1 MAHIAVAEPPTRE
14 HQLLVADQAAAIE
27 AERRLAEPLIA
38 RLEGGL
44 PAALRGSRLSVR
56 EYVATWRD
64 LKTLVLDAIR
74 RVRPDRVGVI
84 GTRVLLCD
92 ASGVPSLVA
101 DEALDLGA
109 LRAPFSAWVA
119 TYGLGTGAAV
129 ALLADIRAYLPDV
142 AALGPP
148 ADAAFPRVEVDR
160 AGVERFARLVL
171 DELAARKAPLERVM
185 EIFDLSLTDLGRLF
199 GVSRQA
205 AQQWID
211 GGVPPARLGKLGT
224 VLATA
229 ELVEHKL
236 RAGRVPLV
244 ARRPADAYSG
254 RTMLEMIEQDLHED
268 LHCSVQRSF
277 DWSGTA

>member
-1 MAHIAVAEPPTRE
+1 MTHVAAAEHPARE
-14 HQLLVADQAAAIE
+14 HQLLVGDQSAAVE
-27 AERRLAEPLIA
+27 AARRLAEPLIA
-38 RLEGGL
+38 RLEGEL
-44 PAALRGSRLSVR
+44 TAALRGSRLSVR
-56 EYVATWRD
+56 EYVSTWRD
-64 LKTLVLDAIR
+64 LKTVVLGAIR

-92 ASGVPSLVA
+92 AAGVPSEVA

-109 LRAPFSAWVA
+109 LSAPLSAWVA
-119 TYGLGTGAAV
+119 TYGLGAGAAA
-129 ALLADIRAYLPDV
+129 ALLAEIRAYLPDV
-142 AALGPP
+142 PALEPP
-148 ADAAFPRVEVDR
+148 ASAAFPRIEVDR

-211 GGVPPARLGKLGT
+211 EGVPPARMGKLGT

-229 ELVEHKL
+229 ELLEHKL

-244 ARRPADAYSG
+244 ARRPADAYGG
-254 RTMLEMIEQDLHED
+254 RTMLEMIEAEQHEELHR
-268 LHCSVQRSF
+268 SVQKSF